1 MVVEDFG
8 LPEKY
13 ISEVEKLNS
22 HSDSR
27 MTRYHFP
34 EENKDS
40 EIALVPH
47 TDRGTIAI
55 IFHNEVQG
63 LQVLTKSGNWA
74 NVNIPPNGFIVLV
87 GGMLKAWS
95 NGRIQ
100 APKHRV
106 VTRGDKERLSFIL
119 FSVPNQET
127 LIKVPSELVNEDHP
141 LRYKPFKYEPRS

>member
-1 MVVEDFG
+1 MWSKGNPNFCETLSSLISKTRELSLFILKMVVEGFG
-8 LPEKY
+8 LPEK
-13 ISEVEKLNS
+13 
-22 HSDSR
+22 
-27 MTRYHFP
+27 
-34 EENKDS
+34 
-40 EIALVPH
+40 
-47 TDRGTIAI
+47 GTMAI

-119 FSVPNQET
+119 FAVPNQET